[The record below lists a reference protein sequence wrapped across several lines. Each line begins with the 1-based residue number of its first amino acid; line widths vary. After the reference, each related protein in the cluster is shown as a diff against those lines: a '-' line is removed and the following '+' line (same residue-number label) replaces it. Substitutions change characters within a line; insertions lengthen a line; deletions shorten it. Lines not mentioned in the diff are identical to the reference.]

1 MDIQLSDGNS
11 FDFIT
16 AARPVS
22 VIIFITAYDPIR
34 AFTINSIGYSGGDKY
49 CPLEV
54 ADIAYLYS
62 ENKITFAGQEHVVD
76 LSLNKL
82 VEQLNSDQFFRAN
95 RQILLCVKAITHI
108 EPYFNGKIV
117 VFVKPAY
124 KSQITISGEK
134 ITAFKLWLN
143 F

>member
-1 MDIQLSDGNS
+1 M
-11 FDFIT
+11 
-16 AARPVS
+16 
-22 VIIFITAYDPIR
+22 
-34 AFTINSIGYSGGDKY
+34 
-49 CPLEV
+49 
-54 ADIAYLYS
+54 ADIAYFYS
-62 ENKITFAGQEHVVD
+62 ENKITFAVTYAGQEHVVD

-95 RQILLCVKAITHI
+95 RQILLCVKTITHI

-117 VFVKPAY
+117 VFVKPVY